1 MTVSGTARI
10 TAAQRERDGAGDD
23 NTSGNLALGADYL
36 LNRLTRL
43 SGNISVNITEENVS
57 SNQGA
62 TLSFNP
68 DPLGLG
74 SFTYNWFTSTSLA
87 NETGNPAGNRSV
99 VGALFG
105 HGLTRAR
112 AIAGAPSWTLSL
124 AGNNT
129 VSGSMDSI
137 NGAAAT
143 LGLNGSAG
151 VSHAGVNRQTT
162 LRLDANTSHSYG
174 SSRTFATGDNSFQSV
189 NFNFDHRQE
198 LSRDSRWNATLSTGW
213 NRQEFGGAATTTE
226 FSNLNVGYS
235 SSRVFGVPRM
245 LFRTQFTA
253 RTIDLFFTDVSG
265 EENTDMRWE
274 SRLDYTIGKLE
285 TRLSGTWSRVNARNG
300 YTVLLTIS
308 RNFDGVF

>member
-1 MTVSGTARI
+1 
-10 TAAQRERDGAGDD
+10 
-23 NTSGNLALGADYL
+23 
-36 LNRLTRL
+36 
-43 SGNISVNITEENVS
+43 
-57 SNQGA
+57 
-62 TLSFNP
+62 
-68 DPLGLG
+68 
-74 SFTYNWFTSTSLA
+74 
-87 NETGNPAGNRSV
+87 V

-112 AIAGAPSWTLSL
+112 PFAGAPSWTLSL

-137 NGAAAT
+137 NGGAAT

-151 VSHAGVNRQTT
+151 VSHAGANRQTT

-189 NFNFDHRQE
+189 NFNFDHRQD
-198 LSRDSRWNATLSTGW
+198 LSRDSRWNATVATGW
-213 NRQEFGGAATTTE
+213 NRQDFGGAATTTE
-226 FSNLNVGYS
+226 FSSMNLGYTN
-235 SSRVFGVPRM
+235 SRVFGVPR
-245 LFRTQFTA
+245 LRFRTQFTA
-253 RTIDLFFTDVSG
+253 RTIDLFFADLTG

-274 SRLDYTIGKLE
+274 SRLEHTIGKLE
-285 TRLSGTWSRVNARNG
+285 TRLTGTWSRVNARNG